1 MAERKGPVTIQFEE
15 HDQDLLA
22 KKVVIRPPAISTY
35 TSFATTFSA
44 NGNASLFAPPS
55 GQRFVIKDLHVASL
69 GESEVEIKSGDKMLI
84 PYTGLATLG
93 GYFEHYG
100 EAGLA
105 AEAAN
110 DIFAITLNGAATI
123 SIMVNVRFE

>member
-44 NGNASLFAPPS
+44 DGNASLFAPPA
-55 GQRFVIKDLHVASL
+55 GQRFVIKDIFVASL
-69 GESEVEIKSGDKMLI
+69 GESEIEIKSSDNQLI
-84 PYTGLATLG
+84 PYTGLATLS
-93 GYFEHYG
+93 GYIGHFG

-105 AEAAN
+105 AQSAD
-110 DIFAITLNGAATI
+110 DIFAITLNGAATV
-123 SIMVNVRFE
+123 SLLVNVRFE